1 MKDQTI
7 NIVTYRKMSK
17 LLKVVSD
24 ATRLKILFALVDQ
37 RECTCACVELAC
49 CSKCRTQSCF
59 IEKCV
64 GDIAK
69 TVGISQS
76 LCSHQIRVLK
86 DVDILKA
93 RRDGNRIYYSL
104 KDGHIKELLN
114 TVKEHV
120 EE

>member
-1 MKDQTI
+1 MKDTTI
-7 NIVTYRKMSK
+7 NIVTLRKMSR

-24 ATRLKILFALVDQ
+24 TTRLKILYSLVNQ
-37 RECTCACVELAC
+37 RECSCACYELSC
-49 CSKCRTQSCF
+49 CSKCNTLSCM

-69 TVGISQS
+69 DTKISQS
-76 LCSHQIRVLK
+76 LCSHQLK
-86 DVDILKA
+86 ILNDEKILKT

-104 KDGHIKELLN
+104 KDGHVKELLD
-114 TVKEHV
+114 TVKNHA